1 MPMLKRDYKREREL
15 QLKRGEDEGHTKR
28 LALRREAVKAGMVK
42 PHDGKDVSHK
52 VALSRGGSNTLKN
65 AKVQTPSANRS
76 FARNPD
82 GSMKSE
88 KSRKE
93 RK

>member
-1 MPMLKRDYKREREL
+1 MPMKVRNYKREREL
-15 QLKRGEDEGHTKR
+15 QLKRGEDKGHAERMRLRR
-28 LALRREAVKAGMVK
+28 LAEKKGMVK
-42 PHDGKDVSHK
+42 KHDGKDLSHK
-52 VALSRGGSNTLKN
+52 VALSKGGSNTLKN
-65 AKVQTPSANRS
+65 AKVQSPSENRS